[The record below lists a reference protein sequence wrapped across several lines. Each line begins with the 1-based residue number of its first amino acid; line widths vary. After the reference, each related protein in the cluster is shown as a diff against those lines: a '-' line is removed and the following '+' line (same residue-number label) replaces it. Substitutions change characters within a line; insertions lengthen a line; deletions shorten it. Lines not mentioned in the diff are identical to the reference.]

1 MKKYISNAGYKF
13 RSNYDDLTNKEF
25 CLDTVSYMQS
35 ETSAF
40 GNIILDRTEA
50 YRLFLKDIDTVTFK
64 TKLETIINSALKDGI
79 NISEFAD
86 IEVIDVE
93 NGYNVTMNFTI
104 KG

>member
-25 CLDTVSYMQS
+25 CLDNVVYVQS
-35 ETSAF
+35 QNSTF
-40 GNIILDRTEA
+40 GNIILDRIEA
-50 YRLFLKDIDTVTFK
+50 YRLFLKDIEPVTFK
-64 TKLETIINSALKDGI
+64 TKLETIINGAIADGI
-79 NISEFAD
+79 NITEFAE